1 MNRILAIALL
11 TLFFAGCTGTKQVT
25 DTLIVADTEFRQLDT
40 MTISAPVVTDEEKY
54 QRPDYQPTYHRK
66 HDLVHT
72 ALDLRFDWTK
82 QYVLGQATLDF
93 KPYFYPM
100 DQLVLDAKGFDIH
113 KVAMVTGGQKRDLKY
128 DYDNLQLSINL
139 GRNYQP
145 NEEYTIFIDYTAKP
159 NELEETIPSEAIQ
172 GEKGL
177 YFINPLNE
185 DPDKP
190 MQIWTQG
197 ETEYNSCWFPTID
210 KPNER
215 CTQEMRLTVEDRFR
229 TLSNGLLKSSNK
241 NSDGTRTDYW
251 VMDKPHAPYL
261 FMLTIGE
268 FAVVQ
273 DSWNGMPME
282 YWVEEDYKDV
292 AADIYSNTKEM
303 LTFFSDITGVK
314 YPWQKYSQV
323 IVRDFVSGA
332 MENTTGV
339 IFYEQI
345 QKDARELIDN
355 HNERIVAH
363 ELIHHW
369 FGDLVTC
376 ESWSN
381 LALNESFANYGEYL
395 WMEHK
400 YGKEEAE
407 NHRRSEIR
415 GYMNQAKMFKHPLIF
430 FDYEDKEDMFD
441 AHSYNKGGA
450 ILHMLRDYVG
460 DDAFF
465 AGWNRYL
472 TENEYTDVEAHELRL
487 AFEDVTGEDMNWF
500 FNQWFF
506 EPGHPNLEYS
516 HEYDELR
523 NEVRV
528 TIEQTQSAEDNAAV
542 YRLPMAIDI
551 YADTPQAVGM
561 YDQKPTRHNITVDQ
575 RKQTFTFPVNGK
587 PQLVNVDPD
596 KTILCEKKQLSKT
609 ESEYVHQYYI
619 GGFMD
624 RREALEELS
633 KSKSNA
639 AKKVMRD
646 AMNDSYWTLRN
657 FALNAASPTDDAATL
672 AKLAKNDKHSQVRAG
687 ALAMLGEAGDVQYIS
702 LAKNAIDNE
711 LPYACVGAGLD
722 ALAKLDK
729 AEALS
734 YATKLKDES
743 NADILMAISS
753 MYAESGDTKYM
764 PFFEEKMMDISNFS
778 IFGFMEGY
786 DALMTQADP
795 ETALAA
801 IGRLSKVSTDMSQ
814 WQWRRLVATRSIFS
828 YRKYLE
834 SGLEVVDEADKP
846 KLQSV
851 IDEINKTL
859 EMVRGQ
865 ETSPRILEFY
875 KQM

>member
-1 MNRILAIALL
+1 MNRIFAFALL
-11 TLFFAGCTGTKQVT
+11 TLFLAGCTGAKKIS
-25 DTLIVADTEFRQLDT
+25 DPIIVADTEFRQLDT
-40 MTISAPVVTDEEKY
+40 MTISASTFTEEEIY
-54 QRPDYQPTYHRK
+54 QRPDYAETYHRK
-66 HDLVHT
+66 NDLLHT
-72 ALDLRFDWTK
+72 SLDLKFDWTK
-82 QYVLGQATLDF
+82 QHVLGQATLDF
-93 KPYFYPM
+93 KPYFYPT
-100 DQLVLDAKGFDIH
+100 DQLVLDAKGFDIQ
-113 KVAMVTGGQKRDLKY
+113 KVAIVTGGQKRDLKY
-128 DYDNLQLSINL
+128 EYDNLQLSINL
-139 GRNYQP
+139 GRTYQAT
-145 NEEYTIFIDYTAKP
+145 EEYTIFIDYTAKP
-159 NELEETIPSEAIQ
+159 NELEETVPSEAIQ

-177 YFINPLNE
+177 YFINPLKE

-215 CTQEMRLTVEDRFR
+215 CTQEMRLTVQDRFR

-268 FAVVQ
+268 FAVVK

-282 YWVEEDYKDV
+282 YWVEEEYKEV

-339 IFYEQI
+339 IFYEEI
-345 QKDARELIDN
+345 QKDKRELIDN

-407 NHRRSEIR
+407 NHRRSETI
-415 GYMNQAKMFKHPLIF
+415 GYMNQAKVFKHPLIF
-430 FDYEDKEDMFD
+430 FEYKEKEDMFD

-465 AGWNRYL
+465 AGYNLYL
-472 TENEYTDVEAHELRL
+472 TRNEYTDVEAHELRL

-506 EPGHPNLEYS
+506 AAGHPNLEYS
-516 HEYDELR
+516 HEYDPLR

-528 TIEQTQSAEDNAAV
+528 TIEQTQSAEDNTAV

-551 YADTPQAVGM
+551 YTDTPQAVDK
-561 YDQKPTRHNITVDQ
+561 YKQTPTRHDIVLEK
-575 RKQTFTFPVNGK
+575 RKQTFTFAVNGK
-587 PQLVNVDPD
+587 PNLVNVDPD
-596 KTILCEKKQLSKT
+596 KTILCEKKQLTKD
-609 ESEYVHQYYI
+609 EAEYIYQYYV

-624 RREALEELS
+624 RREALEALS
-633 KSKSNA
+633 ASKTDA
-639 AKKVMRD
+639 AKKVMKD
-646 AMNDSYWTLRN
+646 ALNDPYWTLRN
-657 FALNAASPTDDAATL
+657 FALNASDPMDDAPAL
-672 AKLAKNDKHSQVRAG
+672 AKLAKSDPHSQVRAG
-687 ALAMLGEAGDVQYIS
+687 ALMQLGETGDVQYIS
-702 LAKNAIDNE
+702 IAKNAIDNE
-711 LPYACVGAGLD
+711 LPYTCVGAGLD

-734 YATKLKDES
+734 YATKLESES
-743 NADILMAISS
+743 NADILIAIGN
-753 MYAESGDTKYM
+753 MYAETGDTKYM
-764 PFFEEKMMDISNFS
+764 PFFEKKLITINDFSVFEFMD
-778 IFGFMEGY
+778 GY
-786 DALMTQADP
+786 DALLVQADP
-795 ETALAA
+795 ETALGA
-801 IGRLSKVSTDMSQ
+801 IDKLSNVSTDMSQ
-814 WQWRRLVATRSIFS
+814 WQWRRLVSTRSIVG
-828 YRKYLE
+828 YKKYLE

-846 KLQSV
+846 KLQTI
-851 IDEINKTL
+851 IDAVDKTL
-859 EMVRGQ
+859 DAIKSK